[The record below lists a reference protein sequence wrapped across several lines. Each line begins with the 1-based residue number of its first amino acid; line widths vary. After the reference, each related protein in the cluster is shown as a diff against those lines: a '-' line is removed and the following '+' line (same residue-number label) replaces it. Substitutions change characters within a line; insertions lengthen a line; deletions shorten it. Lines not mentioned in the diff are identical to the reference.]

1 MNTYDENRKAYFEN
15 LAVRFRELVVSE
27 KLYLQLHLSLD
38 DVAARL
44 EVSRYN
50 LSHAVNNYLGKSFLT
65 FIDALRIEEAVRLMG
80 RPDGNKCRIADV
92 ASGAG
97 FTDRQ
102 SFARLCRRLTGL
114 TPSELRLKLS
124 TNK

>member
-1 MNTYDENRKAYFEN
+1 MDEEASPYFEN

-80 RPDGNKCRIADV
+80 RPDGNKYRIADV

-102 SFARLCRRLTGL
+102 SFARICRRMTGL